1 MNENGKT
8 AVAFLLGVI
17 AGGVLGI
24 MFAPKSG
31 KETRESLHKYIKSA
45 EEKLARLR
53 HRRDQ
58 MDDDEQAN
66 ITDEQ
71 A

>member
-58 MDDDEQAN
+58 LEEEEPVEEIDEQA
-66 ITDEQ
+66 
-71 A
+71 